1 MGGVF
6 QVISLIPWAL
16 GILAALLLIAF
27 LVGRLFQ
34 DKKTR
39 RKIVVGAVVI
49 YVLVVTTYVGF
60 VAFILSGNI
69 N

>member
-6 QVISLIPWAL
+6 QIISLVPWAL
-16 GILAALLLIAF
+16 AFLAALLLIAF

-39 RKIVVGAVVI
+39 RRIMVGAVVI
-49 YVLVVTTYVGF
+49 YVLAVTSYVGF